1 MKRLALLAASI
12 LFVGSTGLVM
22 AQDTAPAATPA
33 PAETPAMNKMMKGEH
48 PRIHEVRERLKRQ
61 HMRIMAAVKAGKL
74 TQDEGKTLH
83 EKVKSIGDEMRAD
96 IKSNGKTEL
105 TEDQFKQL
113 NDELNTNSE
122 AIKDGQS
129 EGGSNTAPTGNAPS
143 TGTSTNAPAGSSAA
157 PATNP

>member
-1 MKRLALLAASI
+1 MKRLAMLAASI

-22 AQDTAPAATPA
+22 AQDTAPATTPA
-33 PAETPAMNKMMKGEH
+33 PMGTPGMNNGMKGEH

-74 TQDEGKTLH
+74 TKDEGKALH

-129 EGGSNTAPTGNAPS
+129 EGGSNTAPAGSTPS
-143 TGTSTNAPAGSSAA
+143 TGTSTNAPVGSSAT
-157 PATNP
+157 PASNP